1 MGMKIVRLDDW
12 EIEVV
17 IHLVISVNNEISNV
31 GTKDSDQC
39 CDGFVDISVA

>member
-31 GTKDSDQC
+31 ETKYSDQYC
-39 CDGFVDISVA
+39 EGFVDISVA